1 MIYWSYVNK
10 PQVETAQARVK
21 EREIDWA
28 TVAMY
33 TVGSAVIVGGV
44 AYLAYTG
51 DPSMIQR
58 GTECFQ

>member
-1 MIYWSYVNK
+1 
-10 PQVETAQARVK
+10 
-21 EREIDWA
+21 
-28 TVAMY
+28 MY
-33 TVGSAVIVGGV
+33 TAGTAAIVAGV